1 MSPLI
6 EIKNIPIQI
15 EMKISNAKLEHTKGT
30 ADLEISRGKD
40 GIHIRSNPIRIAA
53 DSFEYHNYIMPVID
67 RHAADSPGQGSIQST
82 YSATAVQDGKQLLLR
97 ANVNNE
103 LMNQLA
109 VNPDFK
115 NVYAS
120 PVASASSQS
129 QSLPTAQMSILF
141 EMDKLNF
148 DWHQDATHFEFTPG
162 TIEFTVAQKPDV
174 IITYLGGP
182 IYVPPSFDPN
192 YEPVDVQA

>member
-1 MSPLI
+1 MTPLI
-6 EIKNIPIQI
+6 EIKSIPIQI

-53 DSFEYHNYIMPVID
+53 DSFEYHNHIMPATSK
-67 RHAADSPGQGSIQST
+67 HTAGSPGQNSIHST
-82 YSATAVQDGKQLLLR
+82 YSATAVQDGNQLLLR

-109 VNPDFK
+109 VNPEFK
-115 NVYAS
+115 NVHAS
-120 PVASASSQS
+120 PVAAASAQS
-129 QSLPTAQMSILF
+129 QNLPTAQMSILF

-148 DWHQDATHFEFTPG
+148 DWHQDAAHFEFTPG
-162 TIEFTVAQKPDV
+162 TIEFTVAQRPDV
-174 IITYLGGP
+174 VITYLGGP
-182 IYVPPSFDPN
+182 IYVPPSSDPN